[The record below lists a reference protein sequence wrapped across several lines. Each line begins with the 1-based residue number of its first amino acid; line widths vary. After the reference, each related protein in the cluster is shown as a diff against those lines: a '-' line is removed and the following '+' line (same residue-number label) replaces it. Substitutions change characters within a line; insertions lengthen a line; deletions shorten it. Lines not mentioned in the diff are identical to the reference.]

1 VARELAL
8 VAVAAA
14 VYAGVRVLTEGSA
27 RTALANGDGLLRLER
42 RLGLAWEDT
51 VQSATLASDTL
62 VAFANWIYIFGHWPV
77 IVGSAVILYRS
88 RRASYLL
95 LRNAIFVSAAI
106 GFVFF
111 AMLPVAPP
119 RLLEAGL
126 VDTVLERSQ
135 SYRALQPPAVT
146 NQYAAFPSLHF
157 GWNLVVGIVLL
168 LTFTHVAI
176 RVFAVLMPVAMALA
190 VVASANH
197 YVLDVLGGGVF
208 VLVGLGIAMAI
219 APDHSEQAVRHAPK
233 RPRGHGADG
242 RAAGAPRGRSS
253 IVSRR

>member
-1 VARELAL
+1 
-8 VAVAAA
+8 
-14 VYAGVRVLTEGSA
+14 
-27 RTALANGDGLLRLER
+27 
-42 RLGLAWEDT
+42 
-51 VQSATLASDTL
+51 
-62 VAFANWIYIFGHWPV
+62 
-77 IVGSAVILYRS
+77 VILYRS

-111 AMLPVAPP
+111 ALLPVAPP
-119 RLLEAGL
+119 RLLDAGL

-168 LTFTHVAI
+168 LTFTHIAI
-176 RVFAVLMPVAMALA
+176 RVFAVLMPVGMALA

-197 YVLDVLGGGVF
+197 YVLDVLAGGVF
-208 VLVGLGIAMAI
+208 VLVGLGLALAV
-219 APDHSEQAVRHAPK
+219 APDGEQAVVDARD
-233 RPRGHGADG
+233 RPHRPGAG
-242 RAAGAPRGRSS
+242 RRETEAPRGGSS
-253 IVSRR
+253 IVARR